1 MANQL
6 CKVEVKRKRGT
17 TWTRI
22 LPVLFCVRDPS
33 TRLCPRN
40 VSKDAIEEYM
50 KQRYILY
57 NSCAKPCTVLNIQT
71 TLVSKSETSKSRVMF
86 MFGKTVTV
94 STEILARTSEMQKAA
109 DISDLFFLSWCWFW
123 NYANMHQCYQH
134 HGTKGLKNR
143 VDRNPGKPLLSQLD
157 CSLNS
162 LIAWQTYNLLKS
174 DFSDSP

>member
-17 TWTRI
+17 TRI

-50 KQRYILY
+50 KQRYIHY

-71 TLVSKSETSKSRVMF
+71 TLVSKSESSKSRVMF

-109 DISDLFFLSWCWFW
+109 DISVLFFSAGANFW
-123 NYANMHQCYQH
+123 AILGHFWAILAILGH
-134 HGTKGLKNR
+134 
-143 VDRNPGKPLLSQLD
+143 
-157 CSLNS
+157 
-162 LIAWQTYNLLKS
+162 
-174 DFSDSP
+174 F

>member
-1 MANQL
+1 MSYVLHLVLKVWNQGITQPWRSSGEISL
-6 CKVEVKRKRGT
+6 CRHGSFFIVVHIWHSTASWPKGFLCLKSIRGVELFLSSNSRGSGQT
-17 TWTRI
+17 
-22 LPVLFCVRDPS
+22 F
-33 TRLCPRN
+33 
-40 VSKDAIEEYM
+40 
-50 KQRYILY
+50 
-57 NSCAKPCTVLNIQT
+57 KPIFYGQA
-71 TLVSKSETSKSRVMF
+71 
-86 MFGKTVTV
+86 G
-94 STEILARTSEMQKAA
+94 MQKAA

-174 DFSDSP
+174 DFSNSP